1 MKAEVILS
9 ALDRIRDTVTAC
21 TDSNGEIPVGPVRME
36 IVLEFCQTE
45 INKMI
50 QSAKCRFCNT
60 RLNHTKTIWR

>member
-50 QSAKCRFCNT
+50 QSAKQ
-60 RLNHTKTIWR
+60 IDESSDM